1 MAGSLLLIA
10 VVWIVLLAPLLLRN
24 QSPVRRTAKA
34 LTETRVLHKGGESL
48 QRKSASPLR
57 WKAFNPP
64 TSMRN
69 WSWWKPSQSSS

>member
-48 QRKSASPLR
+48 QRK
-57 WKAFNPP
+57 KAPHP
-64 TSMRN
+64 CGGELSIRRHR
-69 WSWWKPSQSSS
+69 